1 MSCIEPSDQLT
12 FVRAVYQSRELGGAL
27 QRYATAATLYNVK
40 HRLDGGLPTDRN
52 SQSVVSSG
60 EALVAKLVL
69 KDLDTPQHHFT
80 CPPTEEGL
88 EVVQHLQR
96 AVFGADGPQQSLAHC
111 VYLATLAQAAQ
122 ALELVTATL
131 LDVVSPLNCLSLFNV
146 AAACGCVPLR
156 RRAHA
161 LALSCFTQASQHDL
175 NGLLEME
182 EAHLMRLLCSD
193 SLKVAS
199 EVEVLQALAVWTEYA
214 PTARKPQFAARFAR
228 CVRLGNVSMAELYLL
243 DAHPLVVSDRHATML
258 VAQVYMHLVMGVALE
273 YPLGLRTISHRR
285 HCQQAAAAAP
295 AADPAVEQA
304 QQQQQQQAPAAPQG
318 VSGLPAHA
326 GQHGSAL
333 EAVVCAYGRHQQA
346 QLQPQGADAD
356 AAEAGMRRLSVSA
369 TQPQAPSSAAAAAA
383 GLAPQSPAFMLTQVP
398 TPTAAAHAAA
408 PLAQQQSRVRHLGI
422 GKRVGSRRTL
432 FGMAGS
438 SKGEQF
444 GSKLAAADTAP
455 AVAQAAGMG
464 GQSPR
469 GDASTQVLVGG
480 VTLEMH
486 MSPNRA
492 SISSMAAAA
501 AAAAF
506 GEVSMDSRKRLRF
519 F

>member
-1 MSCIEPSDQLT
+1 
-12 FVRAVYQSRELGGAL
+12 
-27 QRYATAATLYNVK
+27 
-40 HRLDGGLPTDRN
+40 
-52 SQSVVSSG
+52 
-60 EALVAKLVL
+60 
-69 KDLDTPQHHFT
+69 
-80 CPPTEEGL
+80 
-88 EVVQHLQR
+88 
-96 AVFGADGPQQSLAHC
+96 
-111 VYLATLAQAAQ
+111 
-122 ALELVTATL
+122 
-131 LDVVSPLNCLSLFNV
+131 
-146 AAACGCVPLR
+146 
-156 RRAHA
+156 
-161 LALSCFTQASQHDL
+161 
-175 NGLLEME
+175 
-182 EAHLMRLLCSD
+182 
-193 SLKVAS
+193 
-199 EVEVLQALAVWTEYA
+199 
-214 PTARKPQFAARFAR
+214 
-228 CVRLGNVSMAELYLL
+228 
-243 DAHPLVVSDRHATML
+243 ML